1 MFFVSKLAALLTV
14 PMFWV
19 LMLLLPAVAL
29 MHRRPLAARRWVVA
43 ATALLVL
50 EGWAPLPDA
59 MLRYLERQYP
69 DPPALPLHHYAGVLV
84 LGGALESAYVGEG
97 TSEPQLN
104 SAAERLT
111 TVLPLLR
118 QSPGLQLVFTGGEG
132 ELFARGSSEAERARR
147 FFAQQGLDVNRIR
160 FEDQSR
166 NTYENAVLSARLAG
180 VDPQQPWIL
189 ITSASH
195 MPRALGVFRKQG
207 WNVTP
212 YSVDFRSGLSTPWT
226 QYDYAGSQI
235 KWEIG
240 LHEYVGIAAYRLTGR
255 I

>member
-1 MFFVSKLAALLTV
+1 
-14 PMFWV
+14 MFWV
-19 LMLLLPAVAL
+19 IALLLPAFAMV
-29 MHRRPLAARRWVVA
+29 HRRPLAARRLVLA
-43 ATALLVL
+43 AIALLVL

-69 DPPALPLHHYAGVLV
+69 DPPALPMHHYAGVLV
-84 LGGALESAYVGEG
+84 LGGALESAYAGEG
-97 TSEPQLN
+97 TNQPQLN

-118 QSPGLQLVFTGGEG
+118 QSPVLQLVFTGGEG
-132 ELFARGSSEAERARR
+132 ELFAAGSSESERARR
-147 FFAQQGLDVNRIR
+147 FFVQQGVDANRIR

-166 NTYENAVLSARLAG
+166 NTYENAVFSARLAG

-195 MPRALGVFRKQG
+195 MPRALAVFRKQG

-212 YSVDFRSGLSTPWT
+212 YSVDFRAGLSTPWT

-235 KWEIG
+235 KWQIG

>member
-195 MPRALGVFRKQG
+195 MPRALAVFRKQG

-226 QYDYAGSQI
+226 QY
-235 KWEIG
+235 
-240 LHEYVGIAAYRLTGR
+240 HRLPIER
-255 I
+255 KAEA